1 MDVCERLSLEAASA
15 ETLMACEHRHR
26 YELATRLCA
35 GMRVLDLCCGSGYGS
50 EMLAATASEVVGVDN
65 DMTTIDLAQ
74 ATVGRRAGVG
84 FEAADAVEYV
94 QRDLGSRFDAIVCF
108 EGIEHLHDVDVVLAA
123 LREYAQA
130 GMRIVSSIPNSKLFE
145 EDNPFHVTEFGYE
158 ETRDAFAG
166 FPSTTLLPQYLAE
179 GSLICPEEATETD
192 VTLSLDDRL
201 EPESANHFIV
211 CVNFDATQL
220 TAAHRGQL
228 QVNAAPAYNSYMRAL
243 ERANDDLRRANSWLA
258 RDRLGKSG
266 SAAAS
271 ALRRFEERCAAFEAE
286 ASSWRA
292 RYEAAEQQRAADPE
306 PASPLLRRLMSTRR
320 LVRRYAR
327 RS

>member
-1 MDVCERLSLEAASA
+1 MDVTERLSLEAASA
-15 ETLMACEHRHR
+15 ETLLACEHRHR
-26 YELATRLCA
+26 YDLASRLCA

-74 ATVGRRAGVG
+74 ATVGRRAGVA
-84 FEAADAVEYV
+84 FEAADAIEYL
-94 QRDLGSRFDAIVCF
+94 QGDLATRFDAVVCF
-108 EGIEHLHDVDVVLAA
+108 EGIEHLHDVDVALAA
-123 LREYAQA
+123 LRGHADA
-130 GMRIVSSIPNSKLFE
+130 GMRIVASVPNSKLFE

-158 ETRDAFAG
+158 EAREAFAG
-166 FPSTTLLPQYLAE
+166 FPATTLLPQYLAE
-179 GSLICPEEATETD
+179 GSLICPEEATEIE

-201 EPESANHFIV
+201 ELESANHFMV
-211 CVNFDATQL
+211 CVNFDPAEL
-220 TAAHRGQL
+220 TAAHRGRL
-228 QVNAAPAYNSYMRAL
+228 QVNAAPAYNSYMRSL
-243 ERANDDLRRANSWLA
+243 ERANTDLRRANSWLA

-271 ALRRFEERCAAFEAE
+271 ALRRFEERSTALEAE
-286 ASSWRA
+286 LATWRT
-292 RYEAAEQQRAADPE
+292 RCEAAEQRAADVE
-306 PASPLLRRLMSTRR
+306 AASRMLNRLAGARR